1 MIGES
6 VIWRWVPPPHPA
18 PFLERLIEMSAI
30 ETLLFQLLGAPLLA
44 AVFGG
49 LGLVAG
55 SFIALVTSRLPHD
68 EPIVMTRSRCR
79 SCHARLRPH
88 DLVPLL
94 SFALS
99 RGRCRHC
106 QTPIPR
112 RYPLIEIS
120 AAVIGAL
127 SALLAPEGGIA
138 LTALLGW
145 WLLLIAVI
153 DLEHFWLPDQLT
165 LPLALAGLV
174 AALIF
179 APETLEARVWGLVAG
194 AGVLALLA
202 WLYAKVR
209 KREGLGGGDPR
220 LLGAIGAWVGWQALP
235 LVLLIASLAGLSL
248 WLARLI
254 VRREGSLQDALP
266 FGTFLALAAW
276 LVWLWQPLSG

>member
-1 MIGES
+1 M
-6 VIWRWVPPPHPA
+6 
-18 PFLERLIEMSAI
+18 
-30 ETLLFQLLGAPLLA
+30 ETALSQLVGAPLLA

-55 SFIALVTSRLPHD
+55 SFIALVSSRLPHD

-79 SCHARLRPH
+79 SCDARLEPR

-112 RYPLIEIS
+112 RYPLIEIT

-127 SALLAPEGGIA
+127 SALLAPEGAIV
-138 LTALLGW
+138 LTALFGW

-202 WLYAKVR
+202 WLYEKIR
-209 KREGLGGGDPR
+209 RREGLGGGDPR
-220 LLGAIGAWVGWQALP
+220 LLGAIGAWLGWQALP

-276 LVWLWQPLSG
+276 VVWLWQPLSG